1 MPNYEKMYF
10 VLFRKVSEVI
20 EQLQLV
26 QQVTEEIY
34 IGTGGEQEKEGGS

>member
-10 VLFRKVSEVI
+10 ALFRKVSEVI

-34 IGTGGEQEKEGGS
+34 IGTDGKQDQEGGK

>member
-10 VLFRKVSEVI
+10 VLFRKVSE
-20 EQLQLV
+20 QLQLV

-34 IGTGGEQEKEGGS
+34 IGTEGEQEKEGGS